1 MLLYDLKAVIKKA
14 EFVKEVPFIP
24 SKKGGIRN
32 FNSVLYFKIQVQKKD
47 SYLVIKKEIEKKGGK
62 MWLYDITDRM
72 K

>member
-14 EFVKEVPFIP
+14 EFVKEIPFIP
-24 SKKGGIRN
+24 SKKALN
-32 FNSVLYFKIQVQKKD
+32 SFESVLYFKVQVQKKD